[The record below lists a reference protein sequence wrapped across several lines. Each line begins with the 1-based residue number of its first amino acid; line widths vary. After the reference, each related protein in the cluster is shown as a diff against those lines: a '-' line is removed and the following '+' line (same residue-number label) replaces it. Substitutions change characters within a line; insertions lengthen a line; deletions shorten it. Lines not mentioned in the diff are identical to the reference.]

1 MRKFKSINLF
11 FVILF
16 LSINFSFAQTSINQ
30 LDANGQRDGVWR
42 KYYSNKRIRYQ
53 GEFNHGKEIGVFKYF
68 SAASSDHPVV
78 IKKYNPNNSLADV
91 SFYGDTGLLESK
103 GKMNGKNREGKWLFY
118 HEDGKTV
125 MSEENYTNGKLD
137 GEYKTFYKSGKSTEV
152 AYYKDGLLDSVYKKY
167 SIKGHLYQHF
177 TYKAGKLNGKV
188 VYYSRKTGT
197 LTTKG
202 AFKNNVRVGIWEN
215 YVDGELIS
223 TEQPNKKKER
233 KKKI

>member
-1 MRKFKSINLF
+1 MRKFESSIIYL
-11 FVILF
+11 VIVF
-16 LSINFSFAQTSINQ
+16 LSINFSFAQTAINQ
-30 LDANGQRDGVWR
+30 LDANGERDGVWR

-53 GEFNHGKEIGVFKYF
+53 GKFNHGKEIGVFKYF

-78 IKKYNPNNSLADV
+78 IKEYNPTNSLADV
-91 SFYGDTGLLESK
+91 SFYSETGFLESK

-125 MSEENYTNGKLD
+125 MSEENYINGKLD

-152 AYYKDGLLDSVYKKY
+152 AHYKDGLLDSVYKKY

-188 VYYSRKTGT
+188 VYYSRKTGA
-197 LTTKG
+197 LTTRG
-202 AFKNNVRVGIWEN
+202 AFKNNVRVGTWEN
-215 YVDGELIS
+215 YVGGELIS
-223 TEQPNKKKER
+223 TEQSNKKKER

>member
-1 MRKFKSINLF
+1 MRKFKSSIIF
-11 FVILF
+11 FVIVF
-16 LSINFSFAQTSINQ
+16 LSINFSFAQTAINQ
-30 LDANGQRDGVWR
+30 LDANGERDGVWR

-53 GEFNHGKEIGVFKYF
+53 GKFNHGKEVGVFKYF

-78 IKKYNPNNSLADV
+78 IKEYNPTNSLAVV
-91 SFYGDTGLLESK
+91 SFYSETGFLESK

-125 MSEENYTNGKLD
+125 MSEENYINGKLD

-152 AYYKDGLLDSVYKKY
+152 AFYKNGLLDSVYKKY

-188 VYYSRKTGT
+188 VYYSRKTGA

-202 AFKNNVRVGIWEN
+202 AFKNNVRVGTWEN

>member
-1 MRKFKSINLF
+1 MRKFKSSIVF
-11 FVILF
+11 FVIAF

-30 LDANGQRDGVWR
+30 LDANGERDGVWR

-53 GEFNHGKEIGVFKYF
+53 GKFNHGKEVGVFKYF

-78 IKKYNPNNSLADV
+78 IKEYNPNNSLAEV
-91 SFYGDTGLLESK
+91 SFYSETGLLESK
-103 GKMNGKNREGKWLFY
+103 GKMNGKNREGNWLFY

-125 MSEENYTNGKLD
+125 MSEENYINGKLD
-137 GEYKTFYKSGKSTEV
+137 GEYKTYFKSGKSTEI

-177 TYKAGKLNGKV
+177 TYKAGKLNGKA
-188 VYYSRKTGT
+188 VYYSRKTGA

-202 AFKNNVRVGIWEN
+202 SFKNDVRTGTWEN